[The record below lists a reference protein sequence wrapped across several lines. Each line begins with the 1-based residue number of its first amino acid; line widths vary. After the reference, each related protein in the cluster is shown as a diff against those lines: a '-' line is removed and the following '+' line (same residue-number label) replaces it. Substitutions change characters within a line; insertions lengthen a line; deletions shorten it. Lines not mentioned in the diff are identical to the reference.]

1 MKMTELNNYYV
12 LKVAK
17 KDGENQY
24 LGSLYADGINRYES
38 IDGAMKFPEKET
50 PKQLGEYICWREKEY
65 VSYRVIEVK
74 TTMKEIEY
82 E

>member
-1 MKMTELNNYYV
+1 MKELNNYYV

-17 KDGENQY
+17 RDGEHQY
-24 LGSLYADGINRYES
+24 FGALYANSINRYES
-38 IDGAMKFPEKET
+38 IDDAIKFPDKET
-50 PKQLGEYICWREKEY
+50 PKLLGEYICWREKEY

-74 TTMKEIEY
+74 TTMEEVEY